1 MAGLVAAARPSRVL
15 DLATGSGDLAVVLRK
30 ACPDAEVVG
39 ADFCLPMLEQA
50 RQKSVPMLVQADGL
64 AMPFREASFDVLTVA
79 FGLRNMASWDGALR
93 EMARV
98 LRPGGMLVVLDFS
111 MPPRGLLRSVYRVYL
126 HHLLPRI
133 AGWVTGCAGAYEYLG
148 ESIEGFPRGRRMVEL
163 IESCGFSAEPPRGL
177 CLGVA
182 SLYVA
187 RRRP

>member
-126 HHLLPRI
+126 HYLLPRI